1 MFSEHKIYYCQ
12 IRPSGKQTINTS
24 KSAILNLERLKSKI
38 SGKGSVLSLFPLIFN
53 GIKKENKLKIIIQI
67 IAWALFISAPFFFIS
82 ADNIHTHEIPVVIIF
97 LWIFLIAFYYSNFY
111 LFIPKLL
118 FKKKVALYILIILF
132 CFLVF
137 ICFPEV
143 LLYFNIGALNR
154 QDTANGTGIAR
165 LSSLVFFLLAFII
178 STSIALINELFDAW
192 EKKQLV
198 EVGKTKAELSFL
210 KSQVNPHF
218 LFNTLYS
225 IYHLTVNKS
234 DKAPEAIMKLSDII
248 RFVLSESQSDFI
260 PLEKEI
266 DYITKYIDLQKL
278 RISEKTK
285 INFNVCGN
293 IKEKQIAPLILIPFV
308 ENAFKYGVSSH
319 VETSIK
325 ISLTITETSIELD
338 LSNNKFDIIIEQEK
352 NNIGLRNVKQRLL
365 LLYPHEHKLII
376 KDEPFAYSVNL
387 TIYLK

>member
-1 MFSEHKIYYCQ
+1 MFGTHNIYYCQ
-12 IRPSGKQTINTS
+12 IRPSGKQTINTR
-24 KSAILNLERLKSKI
+24 KSVVYSERLKNKI
-38 SGKGSVLSLFPLIFN
+38 SGKDSVLSLFPLIFS
-53 GIKKENKLKIIIQI
+53 GIKKESKLKIIIQI
-67 IAWALFISAPFFFIS
+67 IAWALFISAPFFFMS
-82 ADNIHTHEIPVVIIF
+82 ADNIHTHRIPVVIIF
-97 LWIFLIAFYYSNFY
+97 LWIFLIAFYYSNYY

-132 CFLVF
+132 CFFAF

-143 LLYFNIGALNR
+143 LLYFNIGTLHR
-154 QDTANGTGIAR
+154 QVPSNGTDIAR

-178 STSIALINELFDAW
+178 STSIALISELFDAW
-192 EKKQLV
+192 EKKQLL
-198 EVGKTKAELSFL
+198 EVGKTKAELLFL

-225 IYHLTVNKS
+225 IYYLTVNKS
-234 DKAPEAIMKLSDII
+234 DKASQAIMKLSDII
-248 RFVLSESQSDFI
+248 RFVLTESQCDYI
-260 PLEKEI
+260 QLEKEI

-319 VETSIK
+319 VETLIK
-325 ISLTITETSIELD
+325 ISLIITETSLELD

-365 LLYPHEHKLII
+365 LLYPQKHKLII
-376 KDEPFAYSVNL
+376 KDEPFSYSINL
-387 TIYLK
+387 TICLK